1 MSYSIN
7 SNIYL
12 RQSYGI
18 FRDLTSSSKREHT
31 EDNSLSY
38 ADSTALGHAIKVI
51 SRHEY
56 SSKLDPTET
65 SGPVKEYG
73 KKLHAFID
81 TYNLTLDSSSKSH
94 DSAIKIIAKK
104 MKSLSNKYKD
114 KLSAVGISLD
124 KQGFM
129 KLSESMKIKST
140 KEFEEV
146 FGNNSDFMK
155 ELKKVPGL
163 IQNHIDTTA

>member
-1 MSYSIN
+1 
-7 SNIYL
+7 
-12 RQSYGI
+12 
-18 FRDLTSSSKREHT
+18 
-31 EDNSLSY
+31 
-38 ADSTALGHAIKVI
+38 
-51 SRHEY
+51 
-56 SSKLDPTET
+56 
-65 SGPVKEYG
+65 
-73 KKLHAFID
+73 
-81 TYNLTLDSSSKSH
+81 
-94 DSAIKIIAKK
+94 